1 MSAERLQAAIDKLE
15 ALRAESHNWRV
26 QISSEDGPEVVHDFD
41 TEGYG
46 PGTGTLAWTIT
57 AEGAINIV
65 TLHRTIDAQ
74 LAIMHHTLA
83 HYSGDLGISTNRH
96 IVALASAILGVDS

>member
-1 MSAERLQAAIDKLE
+1 MTPVERLQAAIDKLE
-15 ALRAESHNWRV
+15 TLRAESHNWRV

-65 TLHRTIDAQ
+65 TLH
-74 LAIMHHTLA
+74 HTLA